1 MPPATRTPP
10 PSSPGTGRGPWFLL
24 HCGEDPRS
32 SLRGRSLCVWWWWG
46 GGGGAEPRTRRCS
59 RLGAP
64 LPASRKA
71 PGSASSSGQRAG
83 TVHPAAG
90 AEEAGAGPALSP
102 RPQRALLCSSASAID
117 SPLPLSGRWQRSP
130 ENGRGR
136 GGPEAFTPRPAAC
149 PARSLLAR
157 ARALLPALPFR
168 PVFPS
173 FLPLSVGA
181 NWFLFIFRWILFF
194 LPVPP
199 HSFSFSP
206 PGSLSVS
213 LAHTDSQPPAPLG
226 TTLPPPSQLT
236 AAGSTPAPSEAAWPG
251 PPSPGCLWGAGEAR
265 PLSRGRA

>member
-1 MPPATRTPP
+1 M
-10 PSSPGTGRGPWFLL
+10 
-24 HCGEDPRS
+24 
-32 SLRGRSLCVWWWWG
+32 CVVG
-46 GGGGAEPRTRRCS
+46 GGGRC
-59 RLGAP
+59 RAPDAP
-64 LPASRKA
+64 LLSAGGATPASRKA
-71 PGSASSSGQRAG
+71 PGSASSSRQRAG

-149 PARSLLAR
+149 PARSLPTR

-181 NWFLFIFRWILFF
+181 NWFLFIFRWILVF

-199 HSFSFSP
+199 RSFSFSP
-206 PGSLSVS
+206 PRSLSVS

-226 TTLPPPSQLT
+226 TALPPPSQLT
-236 AAGSTPAPSEAAWPG
+236 AAGSTPAPSEAAWP
-251 PPSPGCLWGAGEAR
+251 EA
-265 PLSRGRA
+265 PLSWVSVGCRRGPATVTGKGLT